1 MSAEQSDDSESD
13 APSMASPRL
22 PRADVYAI
30 VAAERDPDISAMD
43 VRHLLEDNYWD
54 VTLEEVRRRRAF
66 P

>member
-43 VRHLLEDNYWD
+43 VRHLLEDNY
-54 VTLEEVRRRRAF
+54 
-66 P
+66 